1 MNIVR
6 RLINEPKRLAPALPI
21 ALVLYLMLSSFSRP
35 GVTADGQTYLQI
47 ARNIHFGIGLGWQAL
62 WVPPLHS
69 CLVALVGWL
78 PGVPDLLLASAI
90 VGALMGLFLVVAVWL
105 LAEELFGRTV
115 ALGAAFVAALFPH
128 FHWIFKA
135 PEAECTYTALLVFSL
150 WLFCAARRKQSLKLF
165 IFCGIAFSLTYMSR
179 SEGFLVMVFAI
190 AAALFTQWRSRTQR
204 NYLRGIAL
212 LLLAFLITS
221 LPYMLFLKKHY
232 GSWVISPKST
242 YVLIWMKSRIYHDN
256 DLGEVGNEELW
267 GLTDSG
273 TLKWQVPSGA
283 GDVLSYLMSHPAKSA
298 RVYLDNLL
306 REVPGRIPNNS
317 GMERYP
323 QVFPVLFALAAIAAL
338 LSRWGDRSAQNKA
351 VFLSP
356 FLILLV
362 LPVFTDGWWKYLVP
376 YAPFLIILGC
386 AGITFSAECAFKRF
400 SHATCRTISL
410 IAILAVALY
419 FRLTA
424 FPVEIFSSP
433 DKSGTVAIEPSASI
447 KSRQTYAVDAEKA
460 GRWIAG
466 KLGQGHNYMVPAFSK
481 LIYPLNGFW
490 TATPV
495 ADYERLH
502 AYAISEGAEYFVAEL
517 DGSVPIEKITTV
529 PPGLRFETMY
539 RSPESGYTVAV
550 YRFTRLAGR

>member
-1 MNIVR
+1 MR
-6 RLINEPKRLAPALPI
+6 DELKRLAPALPI
-21 ALVLYLMLSSFSRP
+21 ALVLYLIFSSFSRP
-35 GVTADGQTYLQI
+35 GITADGQTYLQI

-78 PGVPDLLLASAI
+78 PGVPDLLLASAL

-105 LAEELFGRTV
+105 LAEELFGRSV
-115 ALGAAFVAALFPH
+115 AMGAALVAALFPH

-135 PEAECTYTALLVFSL
+135 PEAESTYTAFLVFSL

-165 IFCGIAFSLTYMSR
+165 IFCGISFSLAYMSR
-179 SEGFLVMVFAI
+179 SEGFLVMLFAI
-190 AAALFTQWRSRTQR
+190 TAALFAEWRSRTQR
-204 NYLRGIAL
+204 NHLRGIAL

-267 GLTDSG
+267 GLTESG
-273 TLKWQVPSGA
+273 KLKWQVPSGA

-338 LSRWGDRSAQNKA
+338 FRRWGDKAARNKA

-376 YAPFLIILGC
+376 YAPLLIILGC
-386 AGITFSAECAFKRF
+386 AGITFSAEFIFKRF
-400 SHATCRTISL
+400 PQATGRNISL
-410 IAILAVALY
+410 VAMLAVALY
-419 FRLTA
+419 FRLMA
-424 FPVEIFSSP
+424 FPLHLFSSP
-433 DKSGTVAIEPSASI
+433 YVSSTLTPQPAAELKA
-447 KSRQTYAVDAEKA
+447 RHTYAADAEKA
-460 GRWIAG
+460 GRWIG
-466 KLGQGHNYMVPAFSK
+466 ENLGQGHNYMVPAFSK
-481 LIYPLNGFW
+481 LIYHLNGFW

-495 ADYERLH
+495 ADYEKLH
-502 AYAISEGAEYFVAEL
+502 AYAISEGAEYFIAEL
-517 DGSVPIEKITTV
+517 DGSDPIEKITSV

-550 YRFTRLAGR
+550 YRFTPLVGQ